1 MTKNPK
7 KMTKFE
13 QQKIIEIVLYILN
26 KTGGMDYYHLFKIL
40 YFANQRSL
48 VDWGQLMIADKF
60 CALPHG
66 PVPTILYSTIRGQKS
81 ILSKMTDDVHVVDYY
96 LLSKREPN
104 MDYLSQYD
112 KDTLDLCISKYGK
125 MSFKELEKTSHTT
138 CWQKARDKKGNHV
151 IDPGDIAL
159 DGGANDELVKYI
171 NDSIAFDETFGN

>member
-1 MTKNPK
+1 
-7 KMTKFE
+7 MTKFE
-13 QQKIIEIVLYILN
+13 QQRIIEIVLYILN

-66 PVPTILYSTIRGQKS
+66 PVPTILYSTIQGQKS
-81 ILSKMTDDVHVVDYY
+81 VLSKMKDDVYVVDYY
-96 LLSKREPN
+96 LLSKREPD

-125 MSFKELEKTSHTT
+125 MSFKELERTSHTT
-138 CWQKARDKKGNHV
+138 CWQKRETKRG
-151 IDPGDIAL
+151 IMLLIRGILPL
-159 DGGANDELVKYI
+159 TEELMM
-171 NDSIAFDETFGN
+171 NL